1 MVILP
6 EIENP
11 AGVAGSSD
19 QIATQ
24 VRLFKSPHHDISRV
38 TPSTPQHNNHQLQKA
53 ISGAAPAA
61 ADQFGHGEFTGA
73 LRFSSNLIL
82 VAFFCSQSE
91 ISQFCLISN
100 SQNFPTVIVALDVG
114 VDSDT
119 KLYNIT

>member
-1 MVILP
+1 MDALSVQKVQGLQDRP
-6 EIENP
+6 
-11 AGVAGSSD
+11 D
-19 QIATQ
+19 RFF
-24 VRLFKSPHHDISRV
+24 RLFKSPHHDISRV
-38 TPSTPQHNNHQLQKA
+38 TLSTPQHNNHQLQNA

-61 ADQFGHGEFTGA
+61 TDQFGHGEFTGA

-91 ISQFCLISN
+91 ISKFCLISN